1 MTDDRNEERRQP
13 TRSLEDMVVPRRP
26 AGIPYGDGDDYD
38 ARALL
43 LANGYTEEAG
53 DLLGLLTSDLAILQA
68 AAARTLGATGRALGD
83 PCAGKPRQQCNRRR
97 DRARTG
103 CLRVRANE
111 R

>member
-1 MTDDRNEERRQP
+1 MTDEGNEERRQP

-43 LANGYTEEAG
+43 DANGYTDETD

-68 AAARTLGATGRALGD
+68 AAARVLGAEGNRSAIPALESLANYAIAD
-83 PCAGKPRQQCNRRR
+83 E
-97 DRARTG
+97 TV
-103 CLRVRANE
+103 RVRRPSHWRE
-111 R
+111 